1 MRFVFTKLFYLLVAA
16 SLIILSLSW
25 GRPWLR
31 WVAFAYD
38 IGLLALAII
47 DARLSQL
54 PKGVRITRE
63 FSGRFAVG
71 AENEV
76 HINVQ
81 NAQPHAVSLQ
91 LKDEYPPQ
99 MKLSGLRE
107 AHLRVEG
114 QTSAALV
121 YGLTPPKR
129 GRFEFGQIVVRFLSR
144 WNLVWCE
151 TRLGEAVTAVKV
163 YPNMRRAREAELK
176 ALGARSLVASHRKT
190 SWRGEGREF
199 ESLRDYVRGDELR
212 HISWSATARR
222 GKLTTRQYQ
231 VERDQTIL
239 IAIDGGRLMTAR
251 IEQETKLDSA
261 VHAALALMSAAARA
275 GDNAGLLVFG
285 RKIKA
290 FLPPSRG
297 HDHMDAALEAL
308 YSIEPEMIE
317 PSYSRA
323 FEYIAANSKRRSLVI
338 VITDLVDEEGSKE
351 LLTSLRLL
359 RPRHLPLVVT
369 IADRDLRA
377 VVSNVPESA
386 HDLFT
391 QSVAEEIMYLREAAL
406 RLVESQGGLALDVTA
421 AALAP
426 AILEKYL
433 QVKERGLL

>member
-1 MRFVFTKLFYLLVAA
+1 MRFVFSKLFYLLVAGGFI
-16 SLIILSLSW
+16 LLSLSW

-31 WVAFAYD
+31 WVALAYD
-38 IGLLALAII
+38 VVLITLAII
-47 DARLSQL
+47 DARRSKL
-54 PKGVRITRE
+54 PPGVSITRE
-63 FSGRFAVG
+63 FGGRFAVG
-71 AENEV
+71 AKTEV
-76 HINVQ
+76 RINVQ
-81 NAQPHAVSLQ
+81 NAQALAISLII
-91 LKDEYPPQ
+91 KDEYPAR
-99 MKLSGLRE
+99 MKLSDLRE
-107 AHLRVEG
+107 GAMRVEA

-144 WNLVWCE
+144 WNLVWVE
-151 TRLGEAVTAVKV
+151 TRIGEPVNVKV

-212 HISWSATARR
+212 HISWTATARR

-231 VERDQTIL
+231 IERDQTIL

-285 RKIKA
+285 RKIKSY
-290 FLPPSRG
+290 LPPSRG
-297 HDHMDAALEAL
+297 RDHMDAALEAL
-308 YSIEPEMIE
+308 YAVEPDMIE
-317 PSYSRA
+317 PSYSHA
-323 FEYIAANSKRRSLVI
+323 LEFIAAHSKRRSLV
-338 VITDLVDEEGSKE
+338 VLLTDLVDEEGSKE
-351 LLTSLRLL
+351 LLASLRLL

-369 IADRDLRA
+369 IADRDLKA
-377 VVSNVPESA
+377 VVSNVPENA
-386 HDLFT
+386 RDLFT

-406 RLVESQGGLALDVTA
+406 RRVESQGGLALDVTA

-426 AILEKYL
+426 SLLEKYL

>member
-1 MRFVFTKLFYLLVAA
+1 MRFVFTKLFYLLIAA
-16 SLIILSLSW
+16 SFILLSLSW

-31 WVAFAYD
+31 WVAFSYD
-38 IGLLALAII
+38 IALIALAIM
-47 DARLSQL
+47 DARRSQL
-54 PKGVRITRE
+54 PTGVRITRE

-71 AENEV
+71 AETTV
-76 HINVQ
+76 SINVQ
-81 NAQPHAVSLQ
+81 NAQPHAISLVV
-91 LKDEYPPQ
+91 KDEFPPQ
-99 MKLSGLRE
+99 MKLSGLRD
-107 AHLRVEG
+107 AHLRVDG
-114 QTSAALV
+114 QTSTALV

-129 GRFEFGQIVVRFLSR
+129 GRFEFGQIAVRYLSR
-144 WNLVWCE
+144 FNLVWCE
-151 TRLGEAVTAVKV
+151 TRAGEAASVKV

-231 VERDQTIL
+231 IERDQTIL

-285 RKIKA
+285 RKIKS
-290 FLPPSRG
+290 FLPPGRG
-297 HDHMDAALEAL
+297 HEHMDAALEAL
-308 YSIEPEMIE
+308 YSVEPEMIE

-323 FEYIAANSKRRSLVI
+323 FEFIAAHSKRRSLVI
-338 VITDLVDEEGSKE
+338 LLTDLVDEESSKE

-377 VVSNVPESA
+377 VVSNAPATVR
-386 HDLFT
+386 DLFT

-406 RLVESQGGLALDVTA
+406 RLVEAQGGLALDVTA

-426 AILEKYL
+426 ALLEKYL